1 MKRSYIYGLLLSFLL
16 GSSLYAQRAEYWLDS
31 DPGRG
36 KATALTLSGN
46 DGSLTLNTASLSAGI
61 HVVGIRTAQGR
72 KWGQTYTHTF
82 FVPHGH
88 GSGTLN
94 GVEWWLDEDP
104 GRGQATAIA
113 ATGSDTQVTI
123 PVLTDQLSAG
133 VHTIGVRARQDELW
147 GQTYTHTFFVPHGHG
162 SGTLNGV
169 EWWLDEDPGRG
180 QATAIAATGSDT
192 QVTIPVLTDQ
202 LAAGVHTI
210 GVRAR
215 QDELWGQ
222 TYTHTFF
229 VPHGHGSGTLN
240 GVEWWLDEDPGR
252 GQATTIA
259 ATGSDTQVTIPVP
272 TDQLSEGVHTLGVRA
287 RQDELWGQTYTHT
300 FVVLPGHGAGII
312 TAAEW
317 WLDEDPGRGK
327 ATPLAVSEGAEQ
339 LTLPVP
345 TGGMTNGTIHVVG
358 VRVRQND
365 IWGQTY
371 THSFLV
377 TPGRT
382 VAMTVQAVEAYFDYD
397 LEHAF
402 SIPFTQ
408 VGDSV
413 VIENYNMPTTALTNG
428 KHVFNLRAKAD
439 GKWSVLNTYEF
450 CKNAQP
456 AFVVDNTDICE
467 GLEVYF
473 SDLTAGAD
481 DNTTFAWDINGDGKT
496 DYTDGGGII
505 HTYAKA
511 GTYTVTLTVK
521 NGDGCEASFSQE
533 IVVNSAAAPSV
544 TLTMN
549 QTFCEGTEVT
559 MTATPTNAGTTP
571 QYEWLRNNV
580 VIGKTGEPTFS
591 YSQFANG
598 DKVAVRLTASNPCTP
613 QPVVT
618 SAELT
623 MTVYALPEITLT
635 FPDAIYTDAGMITL
649 AGYATPTG
657 GKFYLDG
664 QNKTFFNA
672 ATVGIGE
679 HTLRYMVKNSN
690 NCESEQT
697 MTFTVSERPKYT
709 ITFVDDDGI
718 TVLQQSEVALDAMP
732 TPPADP
738 TKEATAEFTYTFAGW
753 SPTIVAA
760 TGAATY
766 TATYTATVNKY
777 LITFVDE
784 DGTTV
789 LASAEYDYG
798 TTPVAPADPTKEA
811 TAQYTYTF
819 AGWDKEIVAVT
830 GAATYTASYTA
841 TVNKYLITFLNDD
854 ESVLCAEEW
863 EYGATPS
870 CEEPTKEAD
879 EQYTYLFAG
888 WQPEIVAVTGVA
900 TYIAT
905 YNAMTTPTALPANEQ
920 LPCPT
925 KIIDNG
931 LLYILLPDGTRFS
944 AIGVKVE

>member
-123 PVLTDQLSAG
+123 PVPTDQLSAG

-147 GQTYTHTFFVPHGHG
+147 GQTYTHTF
-162 SGTLNGV
+162 
-169 EWWLDEDPGRG
+169 
-180 QATAIAATGSDT
+180 
-192 QVTIPVLTDQ
+192 
-202 LAAGVHTI
+202 
-210 GVRAR
+210 
-215 QDELWGQ
+215 
-222 TYTHTFF
+222 
-229 VPHGHGSGTLN
+229 
-240 GVEWWLDEDPGR
+240 
-252 GQATTIA
+252 
-259 ATGSDTQVTIPVP
+259 
-272 TDQLSEGVHTLGVRA
+272 
-287 RQDELWGQTYTHT
+287 
-300 FVVLPGHGAGII
+300 VVFPGHGAGII

-397 LEHAF
+397 LEHAY

-413 VIENYNMPTTALTNG
+413 VIENYNMPTTALANG

-439 GKWSVLNTYEF
+439 GKWSVLDTYEF

-456 AFVVDNTDICE
+456 AFVVENTDICE

-473 SDLTAGAD
+473 TDMTAGAD

-521 NGDGCEASFSQE
+521 NGDGCEASYSQE

-544 TLTMN
+544 TLAMN

-672 ATVGIGE
+672 ATVDIGE
-679 HTLRYMVKNSN
+679 HTLRYVVKNSN
-690 NCESEQT
+690 NCEAEQSV
-697 MTFTVSERPKYT
+697 TFTVSERPKYT

-738 TKEATAEFTYTFAGW
+738 TKEATAQYTYTFSGW
-753 SPTIVAA
+753 SPAIVAA

-819 AGWDKEIVAVT
+819 SGWDKEIVAVT

-944 AIGVKVE
+944 ATGVKVE

>member
-36 KATALTLSGN
+36 KATALTLSDS
-46 DGSLTLNTASLSAGI
+46 DGTVTLNTAGMSSGI
-61 HVVGIRTAQGR
+61 HIIGIRTAQGKKWGQTYTHTFLVPPGHGSGTLSAVEWWVDDDPGR
-72 KWGQTYTHTF
+72 GKAMQIAASGSEQQFTIPIPTNSLSAGVHTLGVRALQNSIWGQTYTHTF
-82 FVPHGH
+82 FVLPDHG
-88 GSGTLN
+88 N
-94 GVEWWLDEDP
+94 AKVDAAEWWIDSDP
-104 GRGQATAIA
+104 GRGKATKLTVGDGASEVSLHVP
-113 ATGSDTQVTI
+113 TGELEV
-123 PVLTDQLSAG
+123 G
-133 VHTIGVRARQDELW
+133 MHTVGVRLRQANTW
-147 GQTYTHTFFVPHGHG
+147 GQTYTHTFIVLPDYGNAKVDA
-162 SGTLNGV
+162 T
-169 EWWLDEDPGRG
+169 EWWLD
-180 QATAIAATGSDT
+180 
-192 QVTIPVLTDQ
+192 
-202 LAAGVHTI
+202 
-210 GVRAR
+210 
-215 QDELWGQ
+215 
-222 TYTHTFF
+222 
-229 VPHGHGSGTLN
+229 N
-240 GVEWWLDEDPGR
+240 
-252 GQATTIA
+252 
-259 ATGSDTQVTIPVP
+259 
-272 TDQLSEGVHTLGVRA
+272 
-287 RQDELWGQTYTHT
+287 
-300 FVVLPGHGAGII
+300 
-312 TAAEW
+312 
-317 WLDEDPGRGK
+317 DPGRGK
-327 ATPLAVSEGAEQ
+327 ATPLEVSEGAEQ
-339 LTLPVP
+339 LTLPIP
-345 TGGMTNGTIHVVG
+345 TDGFANGTYHVVG
-358 VRVRQND
+358 IRLRQSNV
-365 IWGQTY
+365 WGQTY
-371 THSFLV
+371 THSFFV
-377 TPGRT
+377 IPGST
-382 VAMTVQAVEAYFDYD
+382 VPMTVQAVEAYFDYD
-397 LEHAF
+397 LEHAY

-413 VIENYNMPTTALTNG
+413 VIENYNMPTNALANG

-439 GKWSVLNTYEF
+439 GKWSVLDTYEF
-450 CKNAQP
+450 CKSAQP
-456 AFVVDNTDICE
+456 AFIVENTDICE

-473 SDLTAGAD
+473 SDLTADAD

-505 HTYAKA
+505 HTYTKA

-521 NGDGCEASFSQE
+521 NGDGCEATYSQE

-544 TLTMN
+544 TLAMN

-672 ATVGIGE
+672 ATVGVGE

-811 TAQYTYTF
+811 TAQYTYKF
-819 AGWDKEIVAVT
+819 SGWDKEIVAVT

-944 AIGVKVE
+944 ATGVKVE